1 MPGVLFDM
9 DGVVI
14 ESERYWVDQLETEIV
29 PAAVEEEVPVSELT
43 GRNYREAAEYLAEEY
58 TPTADRE
65 EILELYRDAADEIY
79 GENAELMDGFRD
91 LLDEL
96 RIHDCPVALVSSSP
110 PEWIETALDR
120 FGLTDRFDAVVSV
133 EELNGPGKPAPDAYE
148 HAARRIDR
156 DPVDCVAVED
166 SEHGVEA
173 AAEAGVYVL
182 GYRTDAN
189 RHLDLSRANEVVD
202 GASEL
207 RGRLLDIVEERA

>member
-14 ESERYWVDQLETEIV
+14 ESERYWVEQLETEVV

-43 GRNYREAAEYLAEEY
+43 GRNYREAAEYLVEEY

-65 EILELYRDAADEIY
+65 EILELYREAADEIY
-79 GENAELMDGFRD
+79 GEKAELMDGVQD

-96 RIHDCPVALVSSSP
+96 RVHDCPVALVSSSP
-110 PEWIETALDR
+110 PEWIEAALGR

-133 EELNGPGKPAPDAYE
+133 EELDVPGKPAPDIYE
-148 HAARRIDR
+148 HAARRVDR